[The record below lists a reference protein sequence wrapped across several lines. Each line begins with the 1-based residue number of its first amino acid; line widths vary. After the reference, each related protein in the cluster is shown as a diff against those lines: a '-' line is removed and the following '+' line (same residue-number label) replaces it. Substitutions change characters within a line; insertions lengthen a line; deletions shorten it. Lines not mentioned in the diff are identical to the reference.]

1 MSILKYLEIK
11 EEAFINKLKYFKILL
26 TDPNY

>member
-1 MSILKYLEIK
+1 MSILNYKEIK
-11 EEAFINKLKYFKILL
+11 EELFINKLEYFKILL